1 MAIVARYI
9 VKLHQI
15 DKVEVRR
22 EKITYWNN
30 FLFVHVITNRFN
42 MLFQ

>member
-1 MAIVARYI
+1 MVIVARYI
-9 VKLHQI
+9 VILHQI
-15 DKVEVRR
+15 DKVEGK